1 MRVTSVPR
9 LRGGILA
16 VDLVRACVRHDPAD
30 LHDVVVELDRGMRRL
45 MDPAGGVALHDHA
58 RHRVEG
64 LFADAV
70 EALGCRPGDTTPL
83 GAIPAVAVE
92 TTALTGRFPMPP
104 DVGSALDAFAA
115 GDVGPL
121 GDLHGLDRFVAVSL
135 ATAAAERA
143 SSPPEAVLEKLD
155 ALRERLA
162 AGAPAPSG

>member
-1 MRVTSVPR
+1 MTSLPR

-16 VDLVRACVRHDPAD
+16 VDLLRACVRHDPAD
-30 LHDVVVELDRGMRRL
+30 LYDLVVELDRGMRRL

-58 RHRVEG
+58 RYQAEE

-70 EALGCRPGDTTPL
+70 ESLGCGPGDTTPL
-83 GAIPAVAVE
+83 GAAPAVAAE
-92 TTALTGRFPMPP
+92 AAALTGRFPMSP

-121 GDLHGLDRFVAVSL
+121 GDLYGLDRIVAVSL

-143 SSPPEAVLEKLD
+143 SSPPEAVLERLD
-155 ALRERLA
+155 ALRRQLA
-162 AGAPAPSG
+162 AGTDAE